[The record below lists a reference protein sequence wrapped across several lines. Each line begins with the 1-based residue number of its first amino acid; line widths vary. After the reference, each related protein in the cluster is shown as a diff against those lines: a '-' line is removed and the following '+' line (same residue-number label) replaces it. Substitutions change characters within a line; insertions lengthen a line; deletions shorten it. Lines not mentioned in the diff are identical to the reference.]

1 MFLDSSGDCRE
12 ADKYRV
18 FYPGCLDALYFYFFF
33 PHPIR
38 SVIASVFIQLTEKD
52 DINVLLLEDKA

>member
-1 MFLDSSGDCRE
+1 MSSI
-12 ADKYRV
+12 
-18 FYPGCLDALYFYFFF
+18 LDAWMLFIFIFFF